1 MSVEPWKNCL
11 VMLENT
17 KQTSVKDRMQ
27 EDKDTPKCKSSNK
40 VSEARN
46 GSNTLSKQIGKPS
59 QES

>member
-1 MSVEPWKNCL
+1 
-11 VMLENT
+11 MLENT

-27 EDKDTPKCKSSNK
+27 EDEDTPKCKSSNK
-40 VSEARN
+40 VAEDRK